1 MSLRAVARRVGDTVR
16 HEIEVDGHTVV
27 SDEPERWGG
36 TGTGPSPQ
44 ELLAAAFASC
54 TATQIEMYARYREW
68 DIGPVEVEVE
78 YESHSNPKRFRL
90 SVRLADDL
98 PDERVKRLKAAARAC
113 AVRQT
118 LTGEVE
124 LEESV
129 ERGLPADAREDR

>member
-1 MSLRAVARRVGDTVR
+1 MSLRAVARRDGDSVR
-16 HEIEVDGHTVV
+16 HEIEAGGHTVV
-27 SDEPERWGG
+27 SDEPEAWGG

-54 TATQIEMYARYREW
+54 TATQIEMYARYRDW

-78 YESHSNPKRFRL
+78 YDSHAEPKHFRL

-98 PDERVKRLKAAARAC
+98 PDEKVKRLKAAARAC
-113 AVRQT
+113 MVRQT
-118 LTGEVE
+118 LLGEVE

-129 ERGLPADAREDR
+129 ERALPARS